1 MIAALGL
8 NLFAVRDSRRT
19 MRRDRRCGAPGGTR
33 TPGLQVR
40 SLSLYPAE
48 LRARFIVRA
57 PTVEIVPQHPLFTS
71 FPMRWTLGWFCPD
84 SGTNRDHVGR
94 CRCAR
99 HVSAG
104 TRKQEV
110 ARRRRVH
117 ADVSPPLPSER

>member
-1 MIAALGL
+1 
-8 NLFAVRDSRRT
+8 
-19 MRRDRRCGAPGGTR
+19 MRCERSSDPSGYGAPGGTR

-48 LRARFIVRA
+48 LRARFKVRA

-71 FPMRWTLGWFCPD
+71 LPMRWTLGWFCPD

-99 HVSAG
+99 HVSAD

-110 ARRRRVH
+110 RRG
-117 ADVSPPLPSER
+117 ASEASSCGREPAAP